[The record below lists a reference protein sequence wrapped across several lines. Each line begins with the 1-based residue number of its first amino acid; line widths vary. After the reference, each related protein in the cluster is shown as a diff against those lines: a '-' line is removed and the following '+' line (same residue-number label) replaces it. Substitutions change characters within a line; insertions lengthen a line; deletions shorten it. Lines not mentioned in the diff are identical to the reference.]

1 MGSKNRKKQNKKE
14 KSSEKSD
21 LKVIEDERFSKVHY
35 DPIFQN
41 VPKHKSKV
49 KIDSRFS
56 GVFTNKHFSTSS
68 SARVDKRGKL
78 KPRSDNHLRRYYSDA
93 DHEETDTKLKA
104 NTKTNTNTKTKT
116 KKKSELSSDDDDEEE
131 EEEEE
136 SGESAS
142 EDELKARVSTSS
154 DDTDDDDDVDDE
166 DVSADDASVEVENVP
181 VIENETHRLAVVNMD
196 WSQVKAVDLFVMLS
210 SCLPKGGQIKSVAV
224 YPSEFGLKR
233 MEEEAIRGPVALF
246 EDEEK
251 KDEGDN
257 EDDDEIDNEKLRAY
271 EKSRLRY
278 YYAVVECDSVATAD
292 CLYKACDG
300 IEFERS
306 SNVLDL
312 RFIPDSMEFKH
323 QPRDVATEAPAEYEG
338 LDFQTRALQQ
348 SNAALSWDDDEP
360 HRAKTLRR
368 NFTEKQLA
376 EMEVNEFLASDE
388 SESDDEDGN
397 QDPSEK
403 KKKKADMYRALVQSG
418 DGLEEEDEGQNMEVT
433 FATGLEDIS
442 KKILEKKEKGSE
454 TVFEA
459 YLRKKKEKKDAKK
472 KKSKNSS
479 DDDSDD
485 SDDQEPVEDADDF
498 FEEAPSAGKNKKDKQ
513 LKKKREEKAMLEK
526 EAETSRAELELLL
539 ADGNDA
545 NKKLKGYK
553 IKQKKTKGKKGQ
565 EAADET
571 NLPTVDANDPR
582 FSALFNNPGY
592 ALDPTDPQFKRSA
605 TYYRQLAQKQQNSLK
620 EHEDLQPVEPEIQ
633 KEDEHS
639 VGTWQKDKHELSAMI
654 KSLKMKSQ
662 QLPAS
667 GKRKDVTQ
675 SNGTTSGKKHK
686 LQGSDRSTK
695 KAKLHK

>member
-251 KDEGDN
+251 KDED